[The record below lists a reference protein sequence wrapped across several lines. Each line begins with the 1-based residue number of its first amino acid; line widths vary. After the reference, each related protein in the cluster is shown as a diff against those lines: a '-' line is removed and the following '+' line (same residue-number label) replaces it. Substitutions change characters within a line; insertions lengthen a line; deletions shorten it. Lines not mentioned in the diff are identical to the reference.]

1 MKKQILALV
10 LIAFYVSLPIV
21 ADDSADPN
29 ALDTLPEYLRSAM
42 AGNAGLKSRFSEYKA
57 ALAQVPQARTL
68 EDPKFTY
75 GYFIEEVE
83 TRVGPQKNRFSLM
96 QSFPW
101 FGKLEA
107 RTDAAAAAARA
118 AGKRFEA
125 ARLEVLAKTKSAYFE
140 FAYLGRAV
148 EIARANHELLKHFE
162 EVAQARY
169 RTGMGTHP
177 DIIRAQIELAMF
189 EDELITLQRTQKPMV
204 AKINAQLNRSA
215 ELDLPWPK
223 QPEMPDEQI
232 DEARIIT
239 LLQQQNPELS
249 AMDFEIAAARSRAD
263 LAQKRYWPD
272 VTLGVDWIQTDP
284 ARMPGVY
291 GSGRDPIIA
300 MVTINLPLWTD
311 SYNAGVQQARSME
324 LKAAQTKTQMENNLA
339 SEAAELMFGIEDSR
353 RKATLYQ
360 SVLIP
365 KAKEMLDVSE
375 QAYRTGSIDFLNLI
389 DAQRKV
395 LTFELAYERML
406 ADHLVKTAR
415 LEALLGG
422 ILPAKEKITLEQ
434 KETTASGKQE

>member
-1 MKKQILALV
+1 MTFITGNRMKKQILALV
-10 LIAFYVSLPIV
+10 LIAFCVSLPIV

-29 ALDTLPEYLRSAM
+29 APDTLPKYLRSAM

-57 ALAQVPQARTL
+57 ALAQVPQAHAL
-68 EDPKFTY
+68 DDPQFTY
-75 GYFIEEVE
+75 GYFLEKMETQEEH
-83 TRVGPQKNRFSLM
+83 RFGIM
-96 QSFPW
+96 QTFPW
-101 FGKLEA
+101 FGKLQA
-107 RTDAAAAAARA
+107 RTDAAAATARA
-118 AGKRFEA
+118 AGKRFES

-148 EIARANHELLKHFE
+148 AIARANLDLLKHFE

-177 DIIRAQIELAMF
+177 DIIRAQIELALF
-189 EDELITLQRTQKPMV
+189 EDELVTLQRTKKPMV
-204 AKINAQLNRSA
+204 AKVNAQLNRSA
-215 ELDLPWPK
+215 ELDLPWPP
-223 QPEMPDEQI
+223 QATMPPERI
-232 DEARIIT
+232 DEARIIAR
-239 LLQQQNPELS
+239 LQEKNPELS
-249 AMDFEIAAARSRAD
+249 ALAFEISAARSQAE

-272 VTLGVDWIQTDP
+272 ITLGLERMQMDTP
-284 ARMPGVY
+284 NRMPDAY
-291 GSGRDPIIA
+291 LATIS
-300 MVTINLPLWTD
+300 INLPLWTE

-324 LKAAQTKTQMENNLA
+324 LKAAQSKTQMENNLA
-339 SEAAELMFGIEDSR
+339 SEAAELMFGVEDSR

-395 LTFELAYERML
+395 LTFELAYERAL
-406 ADHLVKTAR
+406 ADHLVNTAQ

-422 ILPAKEKITLEQ
+422 ILPAKEENTQ
-434 KETTASGKQE
+434 KQMETTTSEK